1 MKGSVLY
8 CRACHR
14 RIGMAPGE
22 LIWTGAVDKT
32 PYEPDG
38 LVYCQ
43 CKRCGK
49 FQRYEIIPIDPPV
62 RIHTSE
68 EIAA

>member
-1 MKGSVLY
+1 
-8 CRACHR
+8 
-14 RIGMAPGE
+14 MAPGE

-62 RIHTSE
+62 RIQTLSE